1 MSSMNGDL
9 GIRERGWGMTRTLAD
24 MTPAE
29 RDEHVGMWCEDMDGD
44 LVILECSCVKREDG
58 QVVVEALY
66 PPTRDRL
73 EYRASE
79 LTPRLDLPR
88 AWTPSGEPVPG
99 EWEERT
105 NQDGIGDRI
114 WFTRQRRYITDWE
127 LVP

>member
-1 MSSMNGDL
+1 
-9 GIRERGWGMTRTLAD
+9 MTRTLAD

-29 RDEHVGMWCEDMDGD
+29 RAEHVGMWCEDMDGD

-58 QVVVEALY
+58 QVVVEALH

-99 EWEERT
+99 EWEESPSAEHFHRWCA
-105 NQDGIGDRI
+105 R
-114 WFTRQRRYITDWE
+114 WE
-127 LVP
+127 QKPWEGGTE